1 MNSEIP
7 SIPESENSETTET
20 TIFESDQSSD
30 ALQLD
35 VDEQIPKVTPE
46 VTSDVIDDHDP
57 QLVDQRSPV
66 TVEPESVIDPL
77 EELEELLEFE
87 LPTATTTEQTSED
100 NHDLDDQPVKEA
112 ELFVDT
118 WLDESDPLQEDNP
131 VTPSTRDEVEQLKQ
145 LKTEL
150 QQEIA
155 ELKAHKEQ
163 LLLHQV
169 REAQENLGRMIEEG
183 TKELRERKTAL
194 RIEIEKLERRQ
205 ERLNQEM
212 RSNFAGS
219 SKELAIRVQGFKEYL
234 VGSLQDLASAADKL
248 ELVRTGE
255 PAPRSRERIRDLEDP
270 RREGRES
277 REGRDRDRT
286 RNRDRNLRGNEPAR
300 TGTRT
305 GQGNRPA
312 QAQFSEPTF
321 ADQSRRIRQLLD
333 KYCNSPDYY
342 GSPWQ
347 LRRTFDQTQAKKV
360 QDWFFSQGGRG
371 AIDSTGSRLQN
382 ILIASA
388 TVSILH
394 DLYRDRTQVLVLTD
408 TPENLGEWRKGLEDC
423 LGISRQDFGTNRGV
437 VLFDSPDILVQRAE
451 RLLADKLLPVIIID
465 ETEEQLNLSVLK
477 FPIWLAFAS
486 SNKSRS
492 ANYLY

>member
-100 NHDLDDQPVKEA
+100 NHDLDDQPVKAA